1 MKTNNMNYKTKEN
14 NKKIFKEFQSCCKFY
29 SIVANEY
36 GQQILK
42 VTNEEHNNN
51 MIVQYTSREAK
62 IGKRDS
68 INVRGISQYDYSL
81 DELISL
87 GAAILGE
94 DAFRKIKEE
103 KVLKRNKVRKIEYI
117 K

>member
-1 MKTNNMNYKTKEN
+1 MKTSNIDYNMKEN
-14 NKKIFKEFQSCCKFY
+14 NKKIFREFQSSCKFY

-51 MIVQYTSREAK
+51 MIVQYTSKEAK

-87 GAAILGE
+87 GVEMLGQ
-94 DAFRKIKEE
+94 DAFKLKKDE
-103 KVLKRNKVRKIEYI
+103 KVLKRKKVRKIEYI